1 MDGLGRERDPA
12 ERGRFPSLYLEQP
25 FLQETAKQAVDGI
38 AAALRIKG
46 VENVAPLAGRM
57 LLDVDEKVVFDL

>member
-1 MDGLGRERDPA
+1 
-12 ERGRFPSLYLEQP
+12 
-25 FLQETAKQAVDGI
+25 LQEAAKQAVDGI

-46 VENVAPLAGRM
+46 IEDVAPLAGRM